1 MFLLYIKLKIWQE
14 VFRLFPFLK
23 KEKKKGRGAFLK
35 SEKQDGNIIW
45 LKGKNKWTSRIVEY

>member
-1 MFLLYIKLKIWQE
+1 
-14 VFRLFPFLK
+14 VFKLFPFLK

-45 LKGKNKWTSRIVEY
+45 LKGKNK